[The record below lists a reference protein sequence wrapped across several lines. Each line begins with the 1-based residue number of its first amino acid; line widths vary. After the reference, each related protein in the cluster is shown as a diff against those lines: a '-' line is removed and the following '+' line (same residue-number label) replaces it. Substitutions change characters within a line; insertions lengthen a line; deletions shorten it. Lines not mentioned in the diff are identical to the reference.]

1 MATVTAKNRRAIA
14 RLRAISKA
22 IEQMPPEMLGA
33 VHKTVGRSVRRL
45 ISEGFSER
53 RAPDGKAWAKREKKE
68 SWPLLEKSKDMRRG
82 WRVITSPKGIWA
94 RNKDPKTRFHQDG
107 TRNMVAR
114 PMVPRKGTRLPERWR
129 VAILRS
135 AKNAVG
141 KELKKVL
148 AP

>member
-22 IEQMPPEMLGA
+22 IEQMPPEVLGA

-45 ISEGFSER
+45 ISEGFEER
-53 RAPDGKAWAKREKKE
+53 RAPDGKAWAKREDDK
-68 SWPLLEKSKDMRRG
+68 PHPILEKSGKMRRG
-82 WRVITSPKGIWA
+82 WRIITSPKGIWA
-94 RNKDPKTRFHQDG
+94 RNRVKHTKFHQDG
-107 TRNMVAR
+107 TRNLVAR
-114 PMVPRKGTRLPERWR
+114 PMVPRKGTRLPDKWR

-148 AP
+148 AL

>member
-1 MATVTAKNRRAIA
+1 VKAKNRRAIA

-22 IEQMPPEMLGA
+22 IETMPPEMLGA

-45 ISEGFSER
+45 ISEGFENRS
-53 RAPDGKAWAKREKKE
+53 APDGKAWAKREDDK
-68 SWPLLEKSKDMRRG
+68 PHPILEKTGKMRRG
-82 WRVITSPKGIWA
+82 WRIITSPKGIWA
-94 RNKDPKTRFHQDG
+94 RNRVKHTKFHQFG

-114 PMVPRKGTRLPERWR
+114 PMVPSKGTRLPDKWR